1 MVGFYDW
8 MITNYIDDNSPIGDL
23 AHDIKRDDDFPRNG
37 GLREM
42 YEYMESRDNTV
53 LGVFV
58 RAYANYLE
66 YGISPGTHVYNIP
79 NREDYI
85 KEHIKHLIESKGS
98 ILGFCRSSGVSAP
111 AIYNILN
118 GKYNMSL
125 SKFLWFCDALRC
137 NPSEVLGEADCY
149 SPLTIDN
156 TKLTGIYPYNLAK
169 AVLQCKDSELH
180 QIDGASLIVVMK
192 GSLTE
197 RESDA
202 IEMKFRFHM
211 TLEEC
216 GKKWD
221 VSRER
226 IRQVVAKGL
235 RKLRHP
241 SRLRLY
247 KLVPLRTI
255 KDIERQNSILINEN
269 EKLKLKLGLTKI
281 EDSIDFDLADLDMSV
296 RAYNCLVRNGFK
308 RISDARKMSLCDLC
322 RIRNIGIKTFE
333 EIVIKL
339 REYGVILIFHK
350 QCDKQGCNCKAKNV
364 THKLYGSIDNYEL
377 SQCEKKSNEGTEDY
391 E

>member
-192 GSLTE
+192 GVLFT
-197 RESDA
+197 A
-202 IEMKFRFHM
+202 
-211 TLEEC
+211 
-216 GKKWD
+216 
-221 VSRER
+221 
-226 IRQVVAKGL
+226 
-235 RKLRHP
+235 
-241 SRLRLY
+241 
-247 KLVPLRTI
+247 
-255 KDIERQNSILINEN
+255 
-269 EKLKLKLGLTKI
+269 
-281 EDSIDFDLADLDMSV
+281 
-296 RAYNCLVRNGFK
+296 
-308 RISDARKMSLCDLC
+308 
-322 RIRNIGIKTFE
+322 
-333 EIVIKL
+333 
-339 REYGVILIFHK
+339 
-350 QCDKQGCNCKAKNV
+350 
-364 THKLYGSIDNYEL
+364 
-377 SQCEKKSNEGTEDY
+377 
-391 E
+391 